1 MFGFGKKK
9 KEEPK
14 RPPPDLNNVSLNLSN
29 KINDMA
35 LKIQQTDKELRAQ
48 LTIMRTS
55 GNPTAKAQAK
65 KKATQLLKKKKMYE
79 NHYNNLSGTQMTVDS
94 ANVECQMMK
103 DNLDI
108 VRAMK
113 DTVDVQ
119 KQTMKEMGGIDSM
132 YDIMDEMAEIKEEQ
146 EEMNQEFQRNYDVD
160 VGDEELEAELDA
172 LDYQMRAD
180 MDNSNMNAPQN
191 QFGSQ
196 VKNDDEIDLEDAL
209 K

>member
-29 KINDMA
+29 KMNDMA

-103 DNLDI
+103 HNLDI

>member
-29 KINDMA
+29 KMNDMA

-103 DNLDI
+103 DNLEI

-119 KQTMKEMGGIDSM
+119 KQTMKEMGGVDSM

-160 VGDEELEAELDA
+160 IGDEDLEAELDA

>member
-29 KINDMA
+29 KMNDMA

-103 DNLDI
+103 DNFDI
-108 VRAMK
+108 VCEMTDNDYVDLK
-113 DTVDVQ
+113 DILF
-119 KQTMKEMGGIDSM
+119 K
-132 YDIMDEMAEIKEEQ
+132 
-146 EEMNQEFQRNYDVD
+146 
-160 VGDEELEAELDA
+160 
-172 LDYQMRAD
+172 
-180 MDNSNMNAPQN
+180 
-191 QFGSQ
+191 
-196 VKNDDEIDLEDAL
+196 
-209 K
+209 

>member
-196 VKNDDEIDLEDAL
+196 IKNDDEIDLEDAL

>member
-29 KINDMA
+29 KMNDMA

-196 VKNDDEIDLEDAL
+196 IKNDDEIDLEDAL

>member
-29 KINDMA
+29 KMNDMA

-103 DNLDI
+103 DNLEI

-119 KQTMKEMGGIDSM
+119 KQTMKEMGGVDSM

-160 VGDEELEAELDA
+160 IGDEDLEAELDA

-196 VKNDDEIDLEDAL
+196 IKNSDEIDLEDAL

>member
-9 KEEPK
+9 KEEPQ
-14 RPPPDLNNVSLNLSN
+14 RPPPDLNNVSMNLSN
-29 KINDMA
+29 KMNDMA

-48 LTIMRTS
+48 LTIMRSS
-55 GNPTAKAQAK
+55 GNPMAKAQAK
-65 KKATQLLKKKKMYE
+65 KKSIQLLKKKKMYE

-103 DNLDI
+103 DNLEI

-119 KQTMKEMGGIDSM
+119 KRTMAEMGGIDSM
-132 YDIMDEMAEIKEEQ
+132 YDIMDEQ

-196 VKNDDEIDLEDAL
+196 LKNDDEIDLEDAL

>member
-29 KINDMA
+29 KMNDMA

-119 KQTMKEMGGIDSM
+119 KQTLKEMGGIDSM

>member
-29 KINDMA
+29 KMNDMA

>member
-29 KINDMA
+29 KMNDMA

-65 KKATQLLKKKKMYE
+65 KKAAQLLKKKKMYE